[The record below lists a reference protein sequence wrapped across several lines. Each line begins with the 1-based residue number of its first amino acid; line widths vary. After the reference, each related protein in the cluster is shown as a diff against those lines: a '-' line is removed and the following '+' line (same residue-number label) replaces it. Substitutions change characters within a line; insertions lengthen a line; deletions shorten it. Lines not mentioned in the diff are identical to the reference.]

1 MTQKDYILRMSEE
14 MGRALAQIIYQ
25 RQIKDYEAA
34 HTLLDEQFKQAL
46 GMGKGFIHSLSDEAL
61 LSMLSTL
68 GTLNIDQ
75 CWLVATLLKA
85 EGEIYEE
92 QQNESSSYYSYLKA
106 CNLYLE
112 AHYVLNKQKTTEPVA
127 EIEELL
133 GKLEEYELPLRTKQL
148 LSWYLEAT
156 GRSGQENLL

>member
-1 MTQKDYILRMSEE
+1 MSQRDYILRMSEE

-34 HTLLDEQFKQAL
+34 HALLDEQFKQAL
-46 GMGKGFIHSLSDEAL
+46 GVGKGFIHSISDETL

-85 EGEIYEE
+85 EGEIYADQE
-92 QQNESSSYYSYLKA
+92 NENASYYSNLKA
-106 CNLYLE
+106 CNLFLE
-112 AHYVLNKQKTTEPVA
+112 ALYEQNGQKSIEPVA
-127 EIEELL
+127 EIEDLL
-133 GKLEEYELPLRTKQL
+133 GRLEEYELPLPTKKL
-148 LSWYLEAT
+148 LFWYFEHT
-156 GRSGQENLL
+156 GRHGKDGYL